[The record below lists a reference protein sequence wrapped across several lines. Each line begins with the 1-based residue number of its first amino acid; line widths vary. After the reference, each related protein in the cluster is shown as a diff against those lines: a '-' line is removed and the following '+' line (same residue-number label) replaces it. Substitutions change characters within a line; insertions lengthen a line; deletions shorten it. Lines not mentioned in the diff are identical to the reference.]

1 MSQSENSSKPSEVM
15 AISDLLENIGFSTP
29 SLQSAP
35 RKIIEAA
42 GYTNPR
48 KVNIAADKAKLIQT
62 YVETNFRLV
71 CSDGCGEALGKK
83 RMKPNLC
90 VETKK
95 CGFCNGSNQNKL
107 LAQMA
112 KNLSDQGLLE
122 ILIVGGS
129 TQSANTL
136 NRVLKNCKVNLKIV
150 EGTKR
155 TNLKTAKL
163 LCRNADVVVIWG
175 ATRLDHTVSQVFSA
189 AVEPAK
195 KVPIAR
201 PGLKALA
208 DAVNIH
214 INT

>member
-1 MSQSENSSKPSEVM
+1 MSQSENSSKSCEVM
-15 AISDLLENIGFSTP
+15 AISDLLVSIGFSTP

-42 GYTNPR
+42 GYTNSR
-48 KVNIAADKAKLIQT
+48 KVNIAVNKAKLIQT

-71 CSDGCGEALGKK
+71 CSNECAAALGKK
-83 RMKPNLC
+83 RVKPNLC
-90 VETKK
+90 VETQK
-95 CGFCNGSNQNKL
+95 CTFCNGSNQNKL

-136 NRVLKNCKVNLKIV
+136 NRVLRNCKINLKIV

-163 LCRNADVVVIWG
+163 LCRNLG
-175 ATRLDHTVSQVFSA
+175 RNT
-189 AVEPAK
+189 
-195 KVPIAR
+195 AR
-201 PGLKALA
+201 SYCLTGL
-208 DAVNIH
+208 
-214 INT
+214 